1 MYTNQKI
8 LKPALTRGR
17 FSNRET
23 ELNSQFSAAGGT
35 ATRDDQ
41 ATFVTSHADT
51 ETMGIAALG
60 FFGLICA
67 F

>member
-1 MYTNQKI
+1 MYTNQK
-8 LKPALTRGR
+8 

-23 ELNSQFSAAGGT
+23 KLNSQFGATGGT

-41 ATFVTSHADT
+41 ATFVASHADT
-51 ETMGIAALG
+51 ETMGIATLG